1 MRIRRRLLLA
11 LAAPLVATVAAAALV
26 VPTLQP
32 AYAASLVEVTNFGD
46 NPGRMR
52 MHIYVPNTR
61 PTNPAIVVAMHGC
74 GGTGPGF
81 YSSSEF
87 ASLADRYGYI
97 VIYPSATQQAG
108 FGNCF
113 DTWSDAAKRR
123 GGGSDPV
130 SIVSMIN
137 YTQRQYGGDPRRVFA
152 TGSSSGGMMTNHMLA
167 VYPDVFAAG
176 AAFMGVPYNC
186 FANAADY
193 PPGASQCTGG
203 NMNRTPQQW
212 GDAVRQ
218 QAYPGYTGPRPK
230 VQLWHGTA
238 DTLVPYSLLQE
249 TIEQWTNVFGLSQT
263 PTSTDTPQANW
274 NRRRYADASGNVLV
288 EAYSVQGAGHSL
300 PSGGMAAVALQ
311 FFGLTNPTPT
321 TPPTTPP
328 PTTPPP
334 TTPPPT
340 TPPPTT
346 PPPTTPPPTTTPPP
360 SSGACRVT
368 ASVNAWNSG
377 LTENLTVTNTGSS
390 AVNGWSLVFTLPGGQ
405 SITSG
410 WNATYSPSSG
420 QVTARNAS
428 YNGTIPAGG
437 SIDIGFQANHTGN
450 TAKPSS
456 FTLNGAA
463 CTVA

>member
-1 MRIRRRLLLA
+1 MRIRRKLLLV
-11 LAAPLVATVAAAALV
+11 LAASLVAAGLVAPTVG
-26 VPTLQP
+26 P
-32 AYAASLVEVTNFGD
+32 AYAASLTEVTSFGD

-52 MHIYVPNTR
+52 MHVYVPDNRPTR
-61 PTNPAIVVAMHGC
+61 PAVVVAMHGC
-74 GGTGPGF
+74 GGSGPGF
-81 YSSSEF
+81 YSGSEF

-113 DTWSDAAKRR
+113 DVWSDAAKRR

-130 SIVSMIN
+130 SIVSMVR
-137 YTQRQYGGDPRRVFA
+137 YVQQQYAADPERVYA

-167 VYPDVFAAG
+167 LYPDLFKAG
-176 AAFMGVPYNC
+176 AAFMGVPFNC
-186 FANAADY
+186 FANAADF
-193 PPGASQCTGG
+193 PPTSSQCTGG

-218 QAYPGYTGPRPK
+218 AYPGHSGPRPR
-230 VQLWHGTA
+230 VQLWHGTN

-249 TIEQWTNVFGLSQT
+249 AIEQWTNVFGLSQT

-274 NRRRYADASGNVLV
+274 NRRRYADSGGTVQV
-288 EAYSVQGAGHSL
+288 EAYSIQGAGHSL
-300 PSGGMAAVALQ
+300 PSGGMAAAAIA
-311 FFGLTNPTPT
+311 FFGLTD
-321 TPPTTPP
+321 PTTPP

-346 PPPTTPPPTTTPPP
+346 PPPA
-360 SSGACRVT
+360 SGACRVT
-368 ASVNAWNSG
+368 VDVNAWNTG
-377 LTENLTVTNTGSS
+377 LTENITVTNTGTS
-390 AVNGWSLVFTLPGGQ
+390 AVNGWSLVFALPGGQ
-405 SITSG
+405 TITSG

-420 QVTARNAS
+420 QVTARNVA
-428 YNGTIPAGG
+428 YNGGIPANG
-437 SIDIGFQANHTGN
+437 SVSFGFQATHTGN
-450 TAKPSS
+450 NARPSS
-456 FTLNGAA
+456 FTLNGAS

>member
-1 MRIRRRLLLA
+1 MKVRRKLLLA
-11 LAAPLVATVAAAALV
+11 LAGSLVAAGLVAPTVG
-26 VPTLQP
+26 P
-32 AYAASLVEVTNFGD
+32 AYAASLTEVTSFGD

-52 MHIYVPNTR
+52 MHVYVPDNR
-61 PTNPAIVVAMHGC
+61 PARPAVVVAMHGC
-74 GGTGPGF
+74 GGSGPGF
-81 YSSSEF
+81 YSGSEF
-87 ASLADRYGYI
+87 ASQADRYGYI

-130 SIVSMIN
+130 SIISMIR
-137 YTQRQYGGDPRRVFA
+137 YVQQQYSADPDRVYA

-167 VYPDVFAAG
+167 LYPDVFKAG

-193 PPGASQCTGG
+193 PPGSSQCTGG

-218 QAYPGYTGPRPK
+218 AYPGYSGPRPR
-230 VQLWHGTA
+230 VQLWHGTN

-274 NRRRYADASGNVLV
+274 NRRRYADSSGTVQV
-288 EAYSVQGAGHSL
+288 EAYSIQGAGHSL
-300 PSGGMAAVALQ
+300 PSAGMAASAIA
-311 FFGLTNPTPT
+311 FFGLTNPTTP
-321 TPPTTPP
+321 PPTTPP

-346 PPPTTPPPTTTPPP
+346 PPPTTPPPTT
-360 SSGACRVT
+360 GACRVT
-368 ASVNAWNSG
+368 VAINAWNTG
-377 LTENLTVTNTGSS
+377 LTENITVTNTGTS
-390 AVNGWSLVFTLPGGQ
+390 AVNGWSLVFTLPSGQ
-405 SITSG
+405 TITSG
-410 WNATYSPSSG
+410 WNATYSPNSG
-420 QVTARNAS
+420 QVTARNVA
-428 YNGTIPAGG
+428 YNGGIPANG
-437 SIDIGFQANHTGN
+437 SVSFGFQASHTGN
-450 TAKPSS
+450 NARPSS
-456 FTLNGAA
+456 FTLNGAS

>member
-1 MRIRRRLLLA
+1 MRIRRKLLLA
-11 LAAPLVATVAAAALV
+11 LAASLVAAGLVAPPV
-26 VPTLQP
+26 GP
-32 AYAASLVEVTNFGD
+32 AYAAALTEVTSFGD

-52 MHIYVPNTR
+52 MHVYVPDNR
-61 PTNPAIVVAMHGC
+61 PARPAVVVAMHGC
-74 GGTGPGF
+74 GGSGPGF
-81 YSSSEF
+81 YSGSEF

-113 DTWSDAAKRR
+113 DVWSDAAKRR

-130 SIVSMIN
+130 SIVSMIR
-137 YTQRQYGGDPRRVFA
+137 YVQQQYAADPDRVYA

-167 VYPDVFAAG
+167 LYPDLFKAG
-176 AAFMGVPYNC
+176 AAFMGVPFTC
-186 FANAADY
+186 FANAADF
-193 PPGASQCTGG
+193 PPTSSQCTGG

-218 QAYPGYTGPRPK
+218 AYPGWSGPRPR
-230 VQLWHGTA
+230 VQLWHGTN

-274 NRRRYADASGNVLV
+274 NRRRYADSSGTVQV
-288 EAYSVQGAGHSL
+288 EAYSIQGAGHSL
-300 PSGGMAAVALQ
+300 PSSGMAASAIA
-311 FFGLTNPTPT
+311 FFGLTN
-321 TPPTTPP
+321 PTTPP

-346 PPPTTPPPTTTPPP
+346 PPPA
-360 SSGACRVT
+360 SGACRVT
-368 ASVNAWNSG
+368 VDVNAWNTG
-377 LTENLTVTNTGSS
+377 LTENITVTNTGTS
-390 AVNGWSLVFTLPGGQ
+390 AVNGWSLVFTLPSGQ

-410 WNATYSPSSG
+410 WNATYSPTSG
-420 QVTARNAS
+420 QVTARNVA
-428 YNGTIPAGG
+428 YNGGIPANG
-437 SIDIGFQANHTGN
+437 SVSFGFQAIHTGN
-450 TAKPSS
+450 NARASS
-456 FTLNGAA
+456 FALNGAS
-463 CTVA
+463 CTVV

>member
-1 MRIRRRLLLA
+1 MRIKRKLLLA
-11 LAAPLVATVAAAALV
+11 LALPLVTAGLV
-26 VPTLQP
+26 VPALRP
-32 AYAASLVEVTNFGD
+32 AYAASLTEVTSFGD

-52 MHIYVPNTR
+52 MHVYVPDNR
-61 PTNPAIVVAMHGC
+61 PAKPATVVAMHGC
-74 GGTGPGF
+74 GGSGPGF
-81 YSSSEF
+81 YSGSEF

-130 SIVSMIN
+130 SIISMIR
-137 YTQRQYGGDPRRVFA
+137 YVQQQYAADPDRVYA

-167 VYPDVFAAG
+167 LYPDVFKAG
-176 AAFMGVPYNC
+176 AAFMGVPFNC

-193 PPGASQCTGG
+193 PPGSSQCTGG

-218 QAYPGYTGPRPK
+218 AYPGYSGPRPR
-230 VQLWHGTA
+230 VQLWHGTS

-274 NRRRYADASGNVLV
+274 NRRRYADSSGTVQV
-288 EAYSVQGAGHSL
+288 EAYSIQGAGHSL
-300 PSGGMAAVALQ
+300 PSGGMAAAAVQ
-311 FFGLTNPTPT
+311 FFGLTNPTTP
-321 TPPTTPP
+321 PPTTPP

-346 PPPTTPPPTTTPPP
+346 PPPTTPPPTN
-360 SSGACRVT
+360 GACRV
-368 ASVNAWNSG
+368 AVAVNAWNNG
-377 LTENLTVTNTGSS
+377 LTENITITNTGTS
-390 AVNGWSLVFTLPGGQ
+390 AVNGWSLVFTLPSGQ
-405 SITSG
+405 TITSG

-420 QVTARNAS
+420 QVTARNVS
-428 YNGTIPAGG
+428 YNGGIPANG
-437 SIDIGFQANHTGN
+437 SVTIGFQATHSGN
-450 TAKPSS
+450 NARPSS
-456 FTLNGAA
+456 FTLNGAS
-463 CTVA
+463 CTIA

>member
-1 MRIRRRLLLA
+1 MTIKRKLLLA
-11 LAAPLVATVAAAALV
+11 LAVPLVTAGLV
-26 VPTLQP
+26 VPAFRP
-32 AYAASLVEVTNFGD
+32 AYAASLTEVTSFGD

-52 MHIYVPNTR
+52 MHVYVPDNR
-61 PTNPAIVVAMHGC
+61 PAKPATVVAMHGC
-74 GGTGPGF
+74 GGSGPGF
-81 YSSSEF
+81 YSGSEF

-130 SIVSMIN
+130 SIISMIR
-137 YTQRQYGGDPRRVFA
+137 YVQQQYAADPDRVYA

-167 VYPDVFAAG
+167 LYPDVFKAG
-176 AAFMGVPYNC
+176 AAFMGVPFNC

-193 PPGASQCTGG
+193 PPGSSQCTGG

-218 QAYPGYTGPRPK
+218 AYPGYSGPRPR
-230 VQLWHGTA
+230 VQLWHGTN

-274 NRRRYADASGNVLV
+274 NRRRYADSSGTVQV
-288 EAYSVQGAGHSL
+288 EAYSIQGAGHSL
-300 PSGGMAAVALQ
+300 PSGGMAAAALQ
-311 FFGLTNPTPT
+311 FFGLTN
-321 TPPTTPP
+321 PTTPP

-346 PPPTTPPPTTTPPP
+346 PPPTTPPPTN
-360 SSGACRVT
+360 GACRVT
-368 ASVNAWNSG
+368 VAVNAWNNG
-377 LTENLTVTNTGSS
+377 LTENITITNTGTS
-390 AVNGWSLVFTLPGGQ
+390 AVNGWSLVFTLPSGQ
-405 SITSG
+405 TITSG
-410 WNATYSPSSG
+410 WNATYSPNSG
-420 QVTARNAS
+420 QVTARNVA
-428 YNGTIPAGG
+428 YNGGIPVNG
-437 SIDIGFQANHTGN
+437 SVTIGFQASHSGN
-450 TAKPSS
+450 NARPSS
-456 FTLNGAA
+456 FTLNGAP